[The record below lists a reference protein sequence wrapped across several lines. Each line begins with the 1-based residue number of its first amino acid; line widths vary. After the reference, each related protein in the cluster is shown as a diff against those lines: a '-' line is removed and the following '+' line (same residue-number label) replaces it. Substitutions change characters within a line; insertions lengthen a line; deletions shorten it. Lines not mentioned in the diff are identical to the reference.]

1 MLTAANVSSEMAVNY
16 FVKNYYHQGKSRWS
30 GQGAEKLGLSG
41 AIDNEQAFKNV
52 IEGRSPDG
60 SEQLNARV
68 LKPKERRAALDCTF
82 SAPKSVS
89 LMALVGGDSR
99 LVQAHHQALKEVIAL
114 METRYACTRV
124 TDGNGRHRENTGN
137 LVVAQFDHIESR
149 ELDPHLHTHCLLMN
163 MTQTP
168 DGRWFSLGNNE
179 IFANKKFL
187 GMAYQSY
194 LAREVQK
201 LGYEVEQRK
210 HGQFDIKGF
219 KEEDLEVF
227 SKRRQQIIAKA
238 GANSTWA
245 EREKI
250 WDNTRQ
256 RKQKISEDE
265 LKSLWKEEAAALGI
279 NFVKPGEPRQ
289 DVRVNDLSLADALED
304 TIARSAVLEA
314 IAHCSERNVAFT
326 QEDLEK
332 FILEERLATDVT
344 VIEPLI
350 REHQELI
357 ALPGLERQY
366 TTWAA
371 VKREIATIG
380 LMSDGQGKVNPM
392 LHPEIA
398 ESYLEKTSL
407 NTGQRQAVQLAA
419 TTSDQFVA
427 WQGVAG
433 AGKTFALSQ
442 LKVLATD
449 AGYTIIGFAP
459 SSAAAKVLSQELEV
473 QSETVARLLVTEP
486 PPEVELNQVWI
497 VDEAGL
503 LSAKD
508 AYALLQRA
516 TQEQARVI
524 LVGDTRQLSAVEAGN
539 PFKSLQQAGI
549 ETAYMNES
557 LRQKDPGL
565 KLAVDLIADGR
576 IEAGFERLSANG
588 SILQVDSESKVE
600 AIASDYMAAKPEQR
614 ERTLVLA
621 GTNVERLALT
631 QAIRDKLK
639 DEGTLGETATIT
651 QLQTKN
657 LTKVQMRYTH
667 NFELGDVVMPTRNYK
682 RRELEKG
689 KLYEVVGQTTDS
701 LTLKSDDGKHLEV
714 DTAFEKAVY
723 QRQEIEIAVGDRLQW
738 KKNDRQL
745 SRRNRQ
751 EFVVTAITVDQA
763 YIKYLDSDRS
773 ESINLSQAQNL
784 DYALVSTTYSSQGK
798 AADRVL
804 ISADFTIGQESFYV
818 AISRA
823 RNELKIYTEDPMR
836 LVELAQESKAKE
848 NALELLRQQVRE
860 AELPQPK
867 LISIN
872 IDVAQSPKPKPKAA
886 KQMPCPAVEVKQTGT
901 EVIGVPNHKQESVDF
916 SAPILKIPP
925 PTVVFWTPEKT
936 EAPNHIEAKHWLEL
950 VEESAIHPDIAK
962 LNFKTLQYDVAE
974 GQHEAW
980 GRLLYSE
987 KFDEK
992 AHRINTG
999 VLVKKW
1005 LDTYAHL
1012 DHGGWWCGA
1021 GVDPCSF
1028 ADLEPG
1034 QQPQSKLWGC
1044 LKPNNPRAKADK
1056 PGKFIKYEHPPQVEG
1071 SIFLLDVPEHIADK
1085 IYKKAGVE
1093 PSLSDRAS
1101 GFWYC
1106 VWKHNIPITLT
1117 EGAKKAGSLL
1127 SQGHATIG
1135 LPGITTGYRREK
1147 TVMEDGTVEKG
1158 EAHLHQELAPFG
1170 CKGRSIK
1177 FCFDYETKPETK
1189 QNIESAI
1196 STTGKLLEKVGA
1208 SVSVVD
1214 LPGPEKGAD
1223 DFIVAQGGLA
1233 YEKLSHQ
1240 AMKLSEWKR
1249 WIRDMKYSRTQ
1260 EELPKRVTPQEQ
1272 QQRLE
1277 VKATMSPN
1285 AIAMS
1290 EKFRK
1295 QLKLMSD
1302 EDLAKLDLYIADYF
1316 KEHENEDDPQT
1327 QGLRVVRKV
1336 LREQQAEIL
1345 EKSKKQKPE
1354 EEKEV
1359 LSSETELKI
1368 AEMIEKMTNEELGD
1382 LVLEVMGYFK
1392 KPHEENDPQ
1401 LEQMKVIREVMKSM
1415 KSKIIE
1421 RVADY
1426 NSELE
1431 QSEQIRLRR

>member
-41 AIDNEQAFKNV
+41 EIDNEDAFKNV
-52 IEGRSPDG
+52 IEGRSPQG

-68 LKPKERRAALDCTF
+68 VKGKGEERRAALDCTF

-89 LMALVGGDSR
+89 LMALVGGDAR
-99 LVQAHHQALKEVIAL
+99 LIDAHHQALKEVLQLI
-114 METRYACTRV
+114 EQRYVYTRV
-124 TDGNGRHRENTGN
+124 TDDNGRHRVKTGN

-168 DGRWFSLGNNE
+168 DGRWLSLGNSE

-187 GMAYQSY
+187 GMTYQSF

-201 LGYEVEQRK
+201 LGYEVEQRQ
-210 HGQFDIKGF
+210 HGQFEIKGF
-219 KEEDLEVF
+219 KQQELEAF
-227 SKRRQQIIAKA
+227 SKRRQQIIAA
-238 GANSTWA
+238 SGANSTWA

-250 WDNTRQ
+250 WDQTRQ
-256 RKQKISEDE
+256 RKQKVTEDE
-265 LKSLWKEEAAALGI
+265 LKSLWQQEVAALGLT
-279 NFVKPGEPRQ
+279 FVKGGEPSSQ
-289 DVRVNDLSLADALED
+289 QADEIVEQKSLIDALNN
-304 TIARSAVLEA
+304 A
-314 IAHCSERNVAFT
+314 IAHCNERNVAFT

-332 FILEERLATDVT
+332 FILEERLATDLRA
-344 VIEPLI
+344 IEPLI

-357 ALPGLERQY
+357 VLPGLERQY
-366 TTWAA
+366 TTWDA

-392 LHPEIA
+392 LHPEVA
-398 ESYLEKTSL
+398 QSYLEKTSL

-419 TTSDQFVA
+419 TTSDQFIA

-442 LKVLATD
+442 LKALATD

-486 PPEVELNQVWI
+486 PPLIEPNQVWI

-524 LVGDTRQLSAVEAGN
+524 LVGDTRQMSAVEAGN

-557 LRQKDPGL
+557 LRQKDPEL

-576 IEAGFERLSANG
+576 IEAGFERLLANG
-588 SILQVDSESKVE
+588 SIKTVDAESKAE
-600 AIASDYMAAKPEQR
+600 AIASDYMAATPQQR
-614 ERTLVLA
+614 AKTLVLA
-621 GTNVERLALT
+621 GTNIERLSIT
-631 QAIRDKLK
+631 QAIRSHLK
-639 DEGTLGETATIT
+639 DEGTLGEIATIT

-657 LTKVQMRYTH
+657 LSKVQMRFAH
-667 NFELGDVVMPTRNYK
+667 NFEIGDVVMPTRDYK
-682 RRELEKG
+682 RRGLTKG
-689 KLYEVVGQTTDS
+689 QLYEVVGQTTDS

-714 DTAFEKAVY
+714 DTAFDKAVY
-723 QRQEIEIAVGDRLQW
+723 QRQEIEIAVGDHLQW

-745 SRRNRQ
+745 ERRNGQ
-751 EFVVTAITVDQA
+751 GFVVAAIAGGQA
-763 YIKYLDSDRS
+763 EIKYLDSDRS
-773 ESINLSQAQNL
+773 ESISLSQAQNL

-798 AADRVL
+798 TADHVL
-804 ISADFTIGQESFYV
+804 ISADHTIGQESFYV
-818 AISRA
+818 AASRA
-823 RNELKIYTEDPMR
+823 RHELKIYTEDPAR

-848 NALELLRQQVRE
+848 NALELLRQQVRQKKAEFPE
-860 AELPQPK
+860 ATA
-867 LISIN
+867 IFIN
-872 IDVAQSPKPKPKAA
+872 IDVDVAQSPKPKPKAA

-901 EVIGVPNHKQESVDF
+901 EVIGVPNRKQGTVDF
-916 SAPILKIPP
+916 SAPILISPP
-925 PTVVFWTPEKT
+925 PTVAFWTPEKT

-1012 DHGGWWCGA
+1012 DHGGWWCSA
-1021 GVDPCSF
+1021 GVDPRSF
-1028 ADLEPG
+1028 LHLEPG

-1093 PSLSDRAS
+1093 PSLSERAS

-1117 EGAKKAGSLL
+1117 EGAKKAASLL

-1147 TVMEDGTVEKG
+1147 TVMEDGTIVKG
-1158 EAHLHQELAPFG
+1158 EAHLHQELAPFAT
-1170 CKGRSIK
+1170 KGRSIK

-1196 STTGKLLEKVGA
+1196 STTGKLLKKVGA

-1214 LPGPEKGAD
+1214 LIGPEKGAD

-1249 WIRDMKYSRTQ
+1249 WIRDMKYLRSE

-1295 QLKLMSD
+1295 QLELMRD

-1316 KEHENEDDPQT
+1316 KEHENEDDLQT

-1336 LREQQAEIL
+1336 LLEQQAEIL
-1345 EKSKKQKPE
+1345 EKSKKQKLE

-1359 LSSETELKI
+1359 LSSEMELKVS
-1368 AEMIEKMTNEELGD
+1368 EMIEKMSNEELGN
-1382 LVLEVMGYFK
+1382 LVLEVMSYFK
-1392 KPHEENDPQ
+1392 KPHQENDPQ
-1401 LEQMKVIREVMKSM
+1401 FEQMKVIRGVMKSM

-1426 NSELE
+1426 KEELD
-1431 QSEQIRLRR
+1431 QSEQIRLRH